1 MSHPRR
7 SIPGG
12 TYLVTHTTVM
22 SLFLLVP
29 GKVVNQVMEYC
40 MAWAAQE
47 RGILLHAI
55 SVESNHYHLVVTDLE
70 GRLSEFIQEFQRTS
84 ARCLMQYYRAKFPS
98 VRLEGLWSG
107 AGPFTDTLLVNA
119 AAILDKLVYTFT
131 NPVKDGLVRDY
142 RQWPGFNTRPS
153 HWGQGPRTI
162 ERPDFYFKHT
172 PETLTYELTP
182 PRQLGTDVERVIADM
197 EGHIRREQAQ
207 IATNMRAQ
215 KRTFAGAKAVLRT
228 SPLDSPDAPRPEG
241 KLTPRLAAGG
251 DAKSLAAA
259 AAALKLFRIAY
270 RRAWKRFKELG
281 DAVFPGGTLL
291 MDKRFGVECEPLDAG
306 CWCELAA

>member
-7 SIPGG
+7 SVPGG

-22 SLFLLVP
+22 SMFLLVP
-29 GKVVNQVMEYC
+29 SKVVNQVMEYC
-40 MAWAAQE
+40 IAWAARE
-47 RGILLHAI
+47 RGVLLHAI

-98 VRLEGLWSG
+98 ARLEGLWSG

-153 HWGQGPRTI
+153 HWRQGPRTI
-162 ERPDFYFKHT
+162 ERPEFYFKHT

-182 PRQLGTDVERVIADM
+182 PRQLGTDVERVIADV

-215 KRTFAGAKAVLRT
+215 KRTFAGTKAVLRT
-228 SPLDSPDAPRPEG
+228 SPLDSPDTPRPEG

-281 DAVFPGGTLL
+281 DAVFPGGTLR
-291 MDKRFGVECEPLDAG
+291 MHKRFGVECEPFDAG

>member
-7 SIPGG
+7 RIPGG

-29 GKVVNQVMEYC
+29 GKVVNQIMEYC
-40 MAWAAQE
+40 MAWAARE

-55 SVESNHYHLVVTDLE
+55 SIESNHYHMVVTDVE
-70 GRLSEFIQEFQRTS
+70 GRLSDFIQEFQRTS
-84 ARCLMQYYRAKFPS
+84 ARCLMAYYRAKFPFA
-98 VRLEGLWSG
+98 RLEGLWSA
-107 AGPFTDTLLVNA
+107 AGPYTDTLLVNA
-119 AAILDKLVYTFT
+119 AAVLDKLIYTFT

-153 HWGQGPRTI
+153 HWRQGPRTV
-162 ERPDFYFKHT
+162 ERPDFYFKNT
-172 PETLTYELTP
+172 PETLTYELTAP
-182 PRQLGTDVERVIADM
+182 SQLGTDVEQVIADV

-215 KRTFAGAKAVLRT
+215 GRSFAGAKAVLRT
-228 SPLDSPDAPRPEG
+228 APLESPSTPQPKG
-241 KLTPRLAAGG
+241 KLAPRLAAGG
-251 DAKSLAAA
+251 DAKALATA

-270 RRAWKRFKELG
+270 REAWKQFKELG
-281 DAVFPGGTLL
+281 SAVFPGGTLL
-291 MDKRFGVECEPLDAG
+291 MHKRFGVECEPLDVA
-306 CWCELAA
+306 CWCELAT